1 MSVHA
6 RSRFWTR
13 WRLTGAVLA
22 ASVVGIFAAANA
34 HLVAVSVA
42 SQPGCVAHVKAPTG
56 GGGVYR
62 AAKPSC

>member
-1 MSVHA
+1 MTVHA

-13 WRLTGAVLA
+13 GRLTGAVLA
-22 ASVVGIFAAANA
+22 ASVVGVFAAANA

-42 SQPGCVAHVKAPTG
+42 SQPGCVAHIKAPTG
-56 GGGVYR
+56 EAGAYR